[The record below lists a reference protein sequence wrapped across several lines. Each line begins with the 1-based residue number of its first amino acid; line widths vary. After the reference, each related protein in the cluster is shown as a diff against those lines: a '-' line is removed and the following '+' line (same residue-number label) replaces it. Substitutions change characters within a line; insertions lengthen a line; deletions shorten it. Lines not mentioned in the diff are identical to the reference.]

1 MDESSFESQRT
12 EAGRY
17 NLRSSWNPLFAENF
31 FHKKIHQ
38 QLSRLSRLQ
47 NLNFEFQLSN
57 RAFLENNTLLGKI
70 ANQVVSLTKL
80 VKLYLKN
87 NNLTGHFPDS
97 IVNLTSL
104 EELYLSYN
112 NLEGQVQAYLARL
125 NKSRLLGFNLKSN
138 LGNYFPNF
146 QILYLVK
153 CQFIGSKPSSL
164 ANASKLL
171 ELDFPVN
178 NFTRNMPKGFGSL
191 WNLLWLNVWSNQ
203 LGYGKHDDLDF
214 VNSLTN
220 YQQSTNAPFW
230 RQPNVGTFSHST
242 VNLSSQLQC
251 LIHYKNRIS
260 GKSFKVSVLGDMYSF
275 GILILVIFTERTP
288 IYTFSKQ
295 SPPLSQKV
303 KDILDKTTGE
313 MSKATN
319 NKEYWGSIKKEE
331 MECLV
336 SILEIDFACSAES
349 PRDRLIVTQV
359 HKSDILGDNKARS
372 NGHGIIKAGLNGHGD
387 NVPKSCVF
395 GNKMDKL
402 ALLGFKSQITD
413 DLSGV
418 SSLGHLNLKGLRLA
432 GRISGHLGNLSLQ
445 KMPSSTTKQAVKAS
459 NQNLIKLKSLVLE
472 YNTLVGQI
480 PYQIGPLT
488 KLVKRHLKNNNKA
501 RLFSGSIGNLTSF
514 EDLSYNNLE
523 GKVPAFLARLTKLR
537 LLGLSVNNLS
547 GEFPPS
553 LYHLSSLELLKQY
566 KFCNKCLHKLCS
578 VSCGRIVKFRRL
590 KDPSGIHTNV
600 TKEDQ
605 EREFYSA
612 ASAAFLGN
620 ETDKLDLLGFKSQI
634 TEDLFRVFV
643 SWNYSIHFCQCTE
656 TRKSHS
662 FESQRAEAGRLSRL
676 QNLNLSSNY
685 LTGEIPVNLSYCVN
699 VKSLFLEHNALLGII
714 PNQFKESPN
723 FFSLIDQV
731 EASWIVSM
739 GFGNLRNLLWLNVWS
754 NQLGYSKHDDLDFVN
769 SLTNCQ
775 QSTNAPFWRQPGCS
789 LTGTIPQQLFAL
801 SSLTYIYASYNS
813 LTGTS
818 PVYIGNWGHLTYLYF
833 SHNNISA
840 KIPQTLGKCLALGE
854 IYLKGNYL
862 QATIPNLKDLP
873 DLQSVDLSQHKLS
886 GPIPHFIA
894 SLTSLLFLNLSVNNL
909 DGEVLVTGVFS
920 NLSAD
925 GLNRN
930 S

>member
-1 MDESSFESQRT
+1 
-12 EAGRY
+12 
-17 NLRSSWNPLFAENF
+17 
-31 FHKKIHQ
+31 
-38 QLSRLSRLQ
+38 
-47 NLNFEFQLSN
+47 
-57 RAFLENNTLLGKI
+57 
-70 ANQVVSLTKL
+70 
-80 VKLYLKN
+80 
-87 NNLTGHFPDS
+87 
-97 IVNLTSL
+97 
-104 EELYLSYN
+104 
-112 NLEGQVQAYLARL
+112 
-125 NKSRLLGFNLKSN
+125 
-138 LGNYFPNF
+138 
-146 QILYLVK
+146 
-153 CQFIGSKPSSL
+153 
-164 ANASKLL
+164 
-171 ELDFPVN
+171 
-178 NFTRNMPKGFGSL
+178 
-191 WNLLWLNVWSNQ
+191 
-203 LGYGKHDDLDF
+203 
-214 VNSLTN
+214 
-220 YQQSTNAPFW
+220 
-230 RQPNVGTFSHST
+230 
-242 VNLSSQLQC
+242 
-251 LIHYKNRIS
+251 
-260 GKSFKVSVLGDMYSF
+260 
-275 GILILVIFTERTP
+275 
-288 IYTFSKQ
+288 
-295 SPPLSQKV
+295 
-303 KDILDKTTGE
+303 
-313 MSKATN
+313 
-319 NKEYWGSIKKEE
+319 
-331 MECLV
+331 
-336 SILEIDFACSAES
+336 
-349 PRDRLIVTQV
+349 
-359 HKSDILGDNKARS
+359 
-372 NGHGIIKAGLNGHGD
+372 
-387 NVPKSCVF
+387 
-395 GNKMDKL
+395 MDKL

-445 KMPSSTTKQAVKAS
+445 KMPSSTTKQAV
-459 NQNLIKLKSLVLE
+459 KLKSLVLE

-662 FESQRAEAGRLSRL
+662 FESQRAE
-676 QNLNLSSNY
+676 
-685 LTGEIPVNLSYCVN
+685 
-699 VKSLFLEHNALLGII
+699 
-714 PNQFKESPN
+714 
-723 FFSLIDQV
+723 
-731 EASWIVSM
+731 